1 MPLGKSYYTKLDLRG
16 LFFVAVLA
24 GSIGFIIFV
33 LSRNA
38 KPTNENIADSLA
50 SYRSI
55 DSMDYRISY
64 GGGRQDKTDGKE
76 YYAQQSA
83 KELFPFDPNTAD
95 SIELLRLG
103 LRPWQV
109 RNIYKYRAKGGVY
122 RSERDFANLYGL
134 TEAQFL
140 ELRPYINIDPTY
152 YRPASD
158 LFDNNDDA
166 YISKGEEKKAGED
179 ARKDLK
185 RDRKRDTTYHY
196 SRKIREGEYVVLNMA
211 DTNQLKKVPGIGSYY
226 AKRIANYGERLGG
239 YVSVDQLDDIE
250 VPSDV
255 KRYLKVDTTSIKKIN
270 VNTSTLEQLKR
281 HPYINYYQ
289 ARAIV
294 DYRKRYGA
302 IRHIDDL
309 RMNPDMS
316 LEVRERIAPYLE
328 Y

>member
-1 MPLGKSYYTKLDLRG
+1 M
-16 LFFVAVLA
+16 
-24 GSIGFIIFV
+24 
-33 LSRNA
+33 
-38 KPTNENIADSLA
+38 
-50 SYRSI
+50 
-55 DSMDYRISY
+55 
-64 GGGRQDKTDGKE
+64 
-76 YYAQQSA
+76 
-83 KELFPFDPNTAD
+83 
-95 SIELLRLG
+95 
-103 LRPWQV
+103 
-109 RNIYKYRAKGGVY
+109 
-122 RSERDFANLYGL
+122 
-134 TEAQFL
+134 
-140 ELRPYINIDPTY
+140 
-152 YRPASD
+152 
-158 LFDNNDDA
+158 
-166 YISKGEEKKAGED
+166 KAGED

-255 KRYLKVDTTSIKKIN
+255 KRYLTVDTTSIKKIN